1 MSKKCK
7 GIGTNLAL
15 QFCDIRSS
23 KSVFVHLIFTSLMKE
38 RHVMCKTAMMLVS
51 ALVGLSL
58 MFVPSSVSAQT
69 GGGTFGTILGVV
81 NDEIGAVV
89 PKVTVT
95 ATNEKT
101 GVARSGVTNSE
112 GSYQIPALLPGTY
125 RVDAETSGFK
135 KYQQAGVI

>member
-1 MSKKCK
+1 M
-7 GIGTNLAL
+7 
-15 QFCDIRSS
+15 R
-23 KSVFVHLIFTSLMKE
+23 
-38 RHVMCKTAMMLVS
+38 KTAMMLVS
-51 ALVGLSL
+51 ALFGLSL
-58 MFVPSSVSAQT
+58 MLVPSKMSAQT

-81 NDEIGAVV
+81 NDETGAVV

-135 KYQQAGVI
+135 KYQQAGVILRVNESARVDIRLQVGEVT